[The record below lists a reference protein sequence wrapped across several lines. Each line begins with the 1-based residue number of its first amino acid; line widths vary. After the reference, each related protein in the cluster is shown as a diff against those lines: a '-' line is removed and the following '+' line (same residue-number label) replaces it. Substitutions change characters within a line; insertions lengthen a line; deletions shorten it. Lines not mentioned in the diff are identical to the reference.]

1 LSMHERFN
9 PPLSLWER
17 CHVLMTER
25 AYVFYSLSPTLSRV
39 RGEGALFIFLLRHRQ
54 GVSEELRR
62 DAIYR
67 VSSIAKFLDAINR
80 VST

>member
-1 LSMHERFN
+1 MSCTHDREGLCILF
-9 PPLSLWER
+9 PL
-17 CHVLMTER
+17 
-25 AYVFYSLSPTLSRV
+25 PTLSRV